1 MANNPLRAR
10 EKAPLHLRKA
20 GWYCPVTFQ
29 PNQNKQR
36 TRSEE
41 NLKQTFGSHLSMGS
55 YEGNSA
61 LKFRTWIVYGKN
73 MLVSKTWLLFNRVV
87 CRKSGERLCSATV
100 QHWYSRWDACK
111 QGVLIKQEQVIQWV
125 GQRVQSKLTTVILSW
140 LQSEQTCI
148 DVVVGV
154 KWTRN
159 KGCCVLCESFSKTAE
174 AAKWSDKL
182 PYSMLYFQHIHIDI
196 SSLWFINSRYNQE

>member
-1 MANNPLRAR
+1 MLTTKHGVSFQLQCILNGLWLTPALCKYIHIYRGYFGQHAAALNTTNASHRISICCSGKLLLPEVYKKPNCHSTSPSNQAYKQPYDVANNPLRAR

-61 LKFRTWIVYGKN
+61 LKFRTWIAYGKN
-73 MLVSKTWLLFNRVV
+73 MLVSKT
-87 CRKSGERLCSATV
+87 
-100 QHWYSRWDACK
+100 
-111 QGVLIKQEQVIQWV
+111 
-125 GQRVQSKLTTVILSW
+125 
-140 LQSEQTCI
+140 
-148 DVVVGV
+148 
-154 KWTRN
+154 
-159 KGCCVLCESFSKTAE
+159 
-174 AAKWSDKL
+174 
-182 PYSMLYFQHIHIDI
+182 
-196 SSLWFINSRYNQE
+196 